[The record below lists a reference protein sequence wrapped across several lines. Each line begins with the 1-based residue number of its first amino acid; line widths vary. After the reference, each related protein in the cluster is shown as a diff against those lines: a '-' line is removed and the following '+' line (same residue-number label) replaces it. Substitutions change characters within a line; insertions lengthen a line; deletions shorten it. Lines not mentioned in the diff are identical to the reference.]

1 MCLIVY
7 FCTIIAKKNFNAV
20 MSAIILLIFIGIVVA
35 GGFLAAFIWAVR
47 SGQYDDDYSPS
58 VRMLFD
64 NQIIEEPAKEAEN
77 NQPEK
82 TDDTEN
88 KSNQNN

>member
-1 MCLIVY
+1 
-7 FCTIIAKKNFNAV
+7 
-20 MSAIILLIFIGIVVA
+20 MSAIIFLIFLGILVA

-64 NQIIEEPAKEAEN
+64 KDDIPHDEVSPQISEEGEIVDKSEN
-77 NQPEK
+77 NSKEK
-82 TDDTEN
+82 LE
-88 KSNQNN
+88 

>member
-1 MCLIVY
+1 
-7 FCTIIAKKNFNAV
+7 
-20 MSAIILLIFIGIVVA
+20 MSAIIFLIFIGILVA

-64 NQIIEEPAKEAEN
+64 NKSQMEQNELDRVSDKDISK
-77 NQPEK
+77 K
-82 TDDTEN
+82 TEI
-88 KSNQNN
+88 KPKQQ

>member
-1 MCLIVY
+1 
-7 FCTIIAKKNFNAV
+7 
-20 MSAIILLIFIGIVVA
+20 MSAIIFLIFIGIIVA

-64 NQIIEEPAKEAEN
+64 QKTKESDETTEEVPEEKKNTN
-77 NQPEK
+77 N
-82 TDDTEN
+82 
-88 KSNQNN
+88 